1 MELKEDTAQLRPFR
15 LTDKKRLVELGNNS
29 NISDNL
35 TDGFPHPYTDEA
47 AIKFINESLENDP
60 IRRFAIEENGI
71 YVGNI
76 GLHPSEDIYRFNA
89 EIGYFIG
96 EPYWNRG
103 IATKAI
109 KIISRYGFETM
120 NLKRIYAGVFDYNPS
135 SSHVLEKCGFEYE
148 GLFKKALFKN
158 GEFHDELRYALVSSI

>member
-1 MELKEDTAQLRPFR
+1 MELKEGTVQLRHFR
-15 LTDKKRLVELGNNS
+15 LEDKERLIELGNNS

-47 AIKFINESLENDP
+47 AIKFINETLQDDP
-60 IRRFAIEENGI
+60 IGHFAIEESGI

-76 GLHPSEDIYRFNA
+76 GLHPSKDIYRFNA

-109 KIISRYGFETM
+109 KIITRYGFEKM
-120 NLKRIYAGVFDYNPS
+120 NLNRIYAGVFDYNPS
-135 SSHVLEKCGFEYE
+135 SARVLEKCGFEYE

-158 GEFHDELRYALVSSI
+158 GEFHDELRYAFVNSI

>member
-1 MELKEDTAQLRPFR
+1 MELKEGTVQLRHFR
-15 LTDKKRLVELGNNS
+15 LEDKERLIELGNNS

-47 AIKFINESLENDP
+47 AIKFINETLQDDP
-60 IRRFAIEENGI
+60 IGRFAIEENGI

-76 GLHPSEDIYRFNA
+76 GLHPSKDIYRFNA
-89 EIGYFIG
+89 EIGYFVG

-109 KIISRYGFETM
+109 KIIARYGFEKM

-135 SSHVLEKCGFEYE
+135 SAHVLEKCGFQYE

-158 GEFHDELRYALVSSI
+158 GEFHDEIRYALVKED